1 MHEHHKVPRSAKGS
15 DLPSN
20 LVFLDP
26 SCHNAVDRGAILV
39 VKGKT
44 GRAYNL
50 VETYLSRSKAAQ
62 KRLLELINLQAKS
75 WKTSEGR
82 DEQPVIIKLQKGL
95 YERLKLLASK
105 HTNPGTKRTL
115 GVGSYLAEI
124 LRQHVLSKSRTGE
137 CPLLTDETDD
147 PAADDPNIWS

>member
-75 WKTSEGR
+75 WK
-82 DEQPVIIKLQKGL
+82 
-95 YERLKLLASK
+95 
-105 HTNPGTKRTL
+105 N
-115 GVGSYLAEI
+115 
-124 LRQHVLSKSRTGE
+124 
-137 CPLLTDETDD
+137 
-147 PAADDPNIWS
+147 